1 MCTRKKPTSII
12 SMESLRVLSKILRL
26 RSELCI
32 YNLNT
37 LHTCTRKEL
46 TLIIHGVRPG
56 RNAATPLPL
65 RLPLSNSISSF
76 FSKTLKLVGPVSAA
90 PATAHQK
97 TPFPLKL
104 LPVIYDN

>member
-1 MCTRKKPTSII
+1 
-12 SMESLRVLSKILRL
+12 MEVKFQFKLA
-26 RSELCI
+26 I

-37 LHTCTRKEL
+37 LHTCTRNEL
-46 TLIIHGVRPG
+46 TLIIHGVRSE

-97 TPFPLKL
+97 TPSR
-104 LPVIYDN
+104 